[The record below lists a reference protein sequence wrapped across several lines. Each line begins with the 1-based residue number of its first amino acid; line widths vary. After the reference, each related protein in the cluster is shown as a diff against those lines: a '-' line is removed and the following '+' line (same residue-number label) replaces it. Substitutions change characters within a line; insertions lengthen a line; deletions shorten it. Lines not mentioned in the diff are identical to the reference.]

1 MIHFDKVLNEINICL
16 KHSKEVKRK
25 EVEFLS
31 DKLAQCRE
39 EIDRIDR
46 ELMKLFEERMNVVLD
61 VARYKKENNMEIF
74 HKDRENQVI
83 EKNLS
88 RVKNKELL
96 PYAEEMLHA
105 LMDISKE
112 YQQYKIGMR
121 ENLIK

>member
-1 MIHFDKVLNEINICL
+1 M
-16 KHSKEVKRK
+16 
-25 EVEFLS
+25 S
-31 DKLAQCRE
+31 DKLAQCRK
-39 EIDRIDR
+39 EIDRIDG

-121 ENLIK
+121 ENFIKKKDYLEKRT

>member
-1 MIHFDKVLNEINICL
+1 M
-16 KHSKEVKRK
+16 
-25 EVEFLS
+25 S

-46 ELMKLFEERMNVVLD
+46 ELMKLFEERMSVVLE
-61 VARYKKENNMEIF
+61 VARYKKENNMAIF
-74 HKDRENQVI
+74 HKDREKQVI

-88 RVKNKELL
+88 LVENKELL

-112 YQQYKIGMR
+112 YQQYKIGFR
-121 ENLIK
+121 ENNRA

>member
-1 MIHFDKVLNEINICL
+1 M
-16 KHSKEVKRK
+16 
-25 EVEFLS
+25 S

-39 EIDRIDR
+39 EIDRIDG

-112 YQQYKIGMR
+112 YQKYEIGMR
-121 ENLIK
+121 ENFIK

>member
-1 MIHFDKVLNEINICL
+1 MK
-16 KHSKEVKRK
+16 
-25 EVEFLS
+25 FLS

-46 ELMKLFEERMNVVLD
+46 ELMKLFEERMNVVLE
-61 VARYKKENNMEIF
+61 VARYKKENNMAIF
-74 HKDRENQVI
+74 HKDREKQVI

-88 RVKNKELL
+88 LVENKELL

-112 YQQYKIGMR
+112 YQQYKIGLR
-121 ENLIK
+121 ENNRA

>member
-1 MIHFDKVLNEINICL
+1 M
-16 KHSKEVKRK
+16 
-25 EVEFLS
+25 S

-46 ELMKLFEERMNVVLD
+46 ELMKLFEERMSVVLE
-61 VARYKKENNMEIF
+61 VARYKKENNMAIF
-74 HKDRENQVI
+74 HKDREQQVI

-88 RVKNKELL
+88 LVENKELL

-112 YQQYKIGMR
+112 YQQYKIGLR
-121 ENLIK
+121 ENNRA

>member
-1 MIHFDKVLNEINICL
+1 MK
-16 KHSKEVKRK
+16 
-25 EVEFLS
+25 FLS
-31 DKLAQCRE
+31 DKLAQCRK

-46 ELMKLFEERMNVVLD
+46 ELMKLFEERMSVVLE

-74 HKDRENQVI
+74 HKDREKQVI

-88 RVKNKELL
+88 LVENKELL

-112 YQQYKIGMR
+112 YQQYKIGLR
-121 ENLIK
+121 

>member
-1 MIHFDKVLNEINICL
+1 M
-16 KHSKEVKRK
+16 
-25 EVEFLS
+25 S

-46 ELMKLFEERMNVVLD
+46 ELMKLFEARMNVVLD

-83 EKNLS
+83 EKNLI

-112 YQQYKIGMR
+112 YQQYKIEMR
-121 ENLIK
+121 ENFIK

>member
-1 MIHFDKVLNEINICL
+1 MSDLDDY
-16 KHSKEVKRK
+16 RK
-25 EVEFLS
+25 KI
-31 DKLAQCRE
+31 D
-39 EIDRIDR
+39 EIDQKMT
-46 ELMKLFEERMNVVLD
+46 ELFEERMNVVLN

-112 YQQYKIGMR
+112 YQKYKIGMR
-121 ENLIK
+121 ENFIK

>member
-1 MIHFDKVLNEINICL
+1 MK
-16 KHSKEVKRK
+16 
-25 EVEFLS
+25 FLS
-31 DKLAQCRE
+31 DKLAQCRK
-39 EIDRIDR
+39 EIDRIDG

-61 VARYKKENNMEIF
+61 VVRYKKENNMGIF

-112 YQQYKIGMR
+112 YQQYKIGIR
-121 ENLIK
+121 ENFIK

>member
-1 MIHFDKVLNEINICL
+1 M
-16 KHSKEVKRK
+16 
-25 EVEFLS
+25 S

-39 EIDRIDR
+39 KIDRIDR
-46 ELMKLFEERMNVVLD
+46 ELMKLFEERMSVVLE
-61 VARYKKENNMEIF
+61 VARYKKENNMAIF

-88 RVKNKELL
+88 LVENKELL

-112 YQQYKIGMR
+112 YQQYKIGLR
-121 ENLIK
+121 ENNRA

>member
-1 MIHFDKVLNEINICL
+1 M
-16 KHSKEVKRK
+16 
-25 EVEFLS
+25 S

-39 EIDRIDR
+39 KIDRIDR
-46 ELMKLFEERMNVVLD
+46 ELMKLFEERMSVVLE

-74 HKDRENQVI
+74 HKDREKQVI

-88 RVKNKELL
+88 LVENKELL

-112 YQQYKIGMR
+112 YQQYKIGLR
-121 ENLIK
+121 ENNRA

>member
-1 MIHFDKVLNEINICL
+1 M
-16 KHSKEVKRK
+16 
-25 EVEFLS
+25 S

-39 EIDRIDR
+39 KIDRIDR
-46 ELMKLFEERMNVVLD
+46 ELMKLFEERMSVVLE

-74 HKDRENQVI
+74 HKDREKQVI

-88 RVKNKELL
+88 IVENKELL

-112 YQQYKIGMR
+112 YQQYKIGLR
-121 ENLIK
+121 ENNRA

>member
-1 MIHFDKVLNEINICL
+1 M
-16 KHSKEVKRK
+16 
-25 EVEFLS
+25 S
-31 DKLAQCRE
+31 DKLAQCRK
-39 EIDRIDR
+39 EIDRIDG

-96 PYAEEMLHA
+96 PYVEEMLHA

-121 ENLIK
+121 ENFIK